1 MLAKELLGRLL
12 TTARNRVHTNV
23 LQATQQRFASTT
35 SATAINTSINTI
47 PLFDRAL
54 LHNCKY
60 THLYQMPFYTCTH
73 TVNIA
78 KNTMSVAS
86 VSEHVSRIRPFSV
99 PAPPQP
105 SVSQPTSSK
114 VVEELELTSVLRK
127 RRLKMNKH
135 KHKKLRK
142 RTRALRKKLGK

>member
-54 LHNCKY
+54 LHNS
-60 THLYQMPFYTCTH
+60 
-73 TVNIA
+73 

>member
-1 MLAKELLGRLL
+1 
-12 TTARNRVHTNV
+12 
-23 LQATQQRFASTT
+23 
-35 SATAINTSINTI
+35 
-47 PLFDRAL
+47 
-54 LHNCKY
+54 
-60 THLYQMPFYTCTH
+60 
-73 TVNIA
+73 
-78 KNTMSVAS
+78 MSVAS
-86 VSEHVSRIRPFSV
+86 VSEHVSRLRPFSA

-105 SVSQPTSSK
+105 SMTQPTSSK

>member
-1 MLAKELLGRLL
+1 MLTKELVARFL
-12 TTARNRVHTNV
+12 TTARNRVNTNV
-23 LQATQQRFASTT
+23 WKRYASTT
-35 SATAINTSINTI
+35 TPTTSIINTI

-54 LHNCKY
+54 LHNS
-60 THLYQMPFYTCTH
+60 
-73 TVNIA
+73 

-86 VSEHVSRIRPFSV
+86 VSDHVSRIRPFSI

-105 SVSQPTSSK
+105 SITQPTSSNK

>member
-1 MLAKELLGRLL
+1 MLTKELMARFL
-12 TTARNRVHTNV
+12 TTARSRVNGNV
-23 LQATQQRFASTT
+23 WKRSASTT
-35 SATAINTSINTI
+35 TLTTSINNTI

-60 THLYQMPFYTCTH
+60 TENRLMLSINTSTL
-73 TVNIA
+73 A
-78 KNTMSVAS
+78 KNITSVAS
-86 VSEHVSRIRPFSV
+86 VSEHVSRLRPFSV

-105 SVSQPTSSK
+105 SINQPTSSSK